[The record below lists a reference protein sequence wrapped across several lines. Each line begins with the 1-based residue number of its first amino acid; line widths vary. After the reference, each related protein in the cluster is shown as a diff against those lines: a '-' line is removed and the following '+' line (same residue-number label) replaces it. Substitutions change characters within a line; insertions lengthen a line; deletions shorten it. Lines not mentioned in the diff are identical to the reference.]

1 MKLRTRTTLMAWLFM
16 APALVM
22 LGLFVFLPIL
32 GSIPLVFYD
41 YSMIGDVQFIGLDNF
56 RRALSDGTFRIA
68 IINTVL
74 FVAVVPVI
82 QLCSI
87 ALANLVNRRL
97 RGIVFFRTLF
107 YVPVITS
114 MVAVSIIWSFL
125 FDAHGIINTW
135 LMRWGL
141 TDQPLGFV
149 SSSSTAM
156 LCIMFITLW
165 QGLGYYMMLYLAGLQ
180 SIPAEIEEAARTDGA
195 GPLAVFFRIKVP
207 MLKPYIW
214 FCSLNSLISA
224 VAIFDPVFVMTQGGP
239 NNATMVINY
248 YSYVRAFQD
257 FEFGYSA
264 TIGLVQAVV
273 TGLLSII
280 VFVYGHRNGGMTYD
294 KPDRAR

>member
-1 MKLRTRTTLMAWLFM
+1 MKLRTRTTFFAWLFM
-16 APALVM
+16 TPALVM
-22 LGLFVFLPIL
+22 LALFVFLPIL

-41 YSMIGDVQFIGLDNF
+41 YSMIGNVEFIGWDNF
-56 RRALSDGTFRIA
+56 RRAVSDGTFHIA
-68 IINTVL
+68 IVNTIT

-87 ALANLVNRRL
+87 ALANLVNRAL
-97 RGIVFFRTLF
+97 RGIVVYRTLF
-107 YVPVITS
+107 YIPVITS
-114 MVAVSIIWSFL
+114 MVAVSIMWSFL

-135 LMRWGL
+135 IMEWGL

-149 SSSSTAM
+149 NSSKTAM
-156 LCIMFITLW
+156 MCIMFITLW

-180 SIPAEIEEAARTDGA
+180 SIPSEIVEAARTDGA
-195 GPLAVFFRIKVP
+195 NGLHVFFRIKIP

-214 FCSLNSLISA
+214 FCSLNSVISA
-224 VAIFDPVFVMTQGGP
+224 VAIFDPIFVMTQGGP

-248 YSYVRAFQD
+248 YSYVRAFKD

-280 VFVYGHRNGGMTYD
+280 VFVYGRQNGGMTYGN
-294 KPDRAR
+294 AR